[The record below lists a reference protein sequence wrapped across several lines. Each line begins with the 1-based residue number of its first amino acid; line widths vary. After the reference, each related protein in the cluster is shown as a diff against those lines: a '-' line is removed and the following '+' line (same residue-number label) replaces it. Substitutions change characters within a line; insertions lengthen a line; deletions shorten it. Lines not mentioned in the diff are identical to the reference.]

1 MPGII
6 RNFIRK
12 FSPNL
17 STDSLRNTP
26 ETNPS
31 FPIKGRP
38 NTAPVDAPSGVENKQ
53 INRLGFMEGEG
64 RVSDDFNT
72 MGASEI
78 ESMFYD
84 NK

>member
-1 MPGII
+1 MLGLI

-12 FSPNL
+12 FSPIR
-17 STDSLRNTP
+17 SADSLRKTS

-31 FPIKGRP
+31 FPIKSRP
-38 NTAPVDAPSGVENKQ
+38 NTDPVDALGSIKNKRGK
-53 INRLGFMEGEG
+53 RLGFMEGEG
-64 RVSDDFNT
+64 RVPGDFNT

>member
-1 MPGII
+1 MVGII

-12 FSPNL
+12 L
-17 STDSLRNTP
+17 SLVLSADSLKKTP
-26 ETNPS
+26 KTHPS

-38 NTAPVDAPSGVENKQ
+38 NTDPVYAFGSIKNKRGK
-53 INRLGFMEGEG
+53 RLGFMEGEG
-64 RVSDDFNT
+64 RVPDDFNT

>member
-12 FSPNL
+12 FSLNL

-38 NTAPVDAPSGVENKQ
+38 NTDPVYAFGSIKNKRG
-53 INRLGFMEGEG
+53 NRLGFMEGEG
-64 RVSDDFNT
+64 RVPDDFNT